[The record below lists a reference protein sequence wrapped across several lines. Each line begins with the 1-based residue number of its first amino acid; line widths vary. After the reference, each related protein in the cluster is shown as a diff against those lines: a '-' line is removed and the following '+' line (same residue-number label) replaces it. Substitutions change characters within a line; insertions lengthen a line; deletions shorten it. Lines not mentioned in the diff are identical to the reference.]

1 MFYLARENIKNGRKK
16 LRIQTDGIQKRGGIQ
31 TIISSEVG
39 VLSNE
44 EILGKLETKEEQQRN
59 KRQISYVFSEQ
70 SDLGS

>member
-16 LRIQTDGIQKRGGIQ
+16 IRIQTDGIQKRGGIQ